1 MMATAGFMVSPHRN
15 FPPLGPMYHLPMG
28 HHFQQDLYGFEHPQ
42 SRFFHPYFPEDEYGV
57 PTGMPISS
65 PHHLLS
71 NNGNPNDVILGLPP
85 MARFFGGQAMR
96 EVDQKF
102 GAVNNDQFDLKFGP
116 SYAPLPDTQPSMRLE
131 QQKFAP
137 FSGIGSMT
145 IPELQ
150 DTKFPLDQQ
159 KFGSFGGIGSMNTP
173 YIGELDSKFPLE
185 QPKFGSFGGIG
196 SMNTPHIGDLE
207 SKFPIDQKFGSFGGI
222 GSMNTPHIGDLE
234 SKFPIDQQKFGSFG
248 GIGPMNTPHIGDLE
262 SKFSKK
268 FNKNP

>member
-57 PTGMPISS
+57 QTGMPISS
-65 PHHLLS
+65 HHLLS
-71 NNGNPNDVILGLPP
+71 NNGNPNGDVVLGLPP

-102 GAVNNDQFDLKFGP
+102 ASMSNDQFDLKFGP
-116 SYAPLPDTQPSMRLE
+116 SYPSLPDTQPSMRLE
-131 QQKFAP
+131 QQKYAP
-137 FSGIGSMT
+137 LPSMN
-145 IPELQ
+145 IPEL
-150 DTKFPLDQQ
+150 DTRFPLDQQ
-159 KFGSFGGIGSMNTP
+159 KFGSFGGIGLMNP
-173 YIGELDSKFPLE
+173 QYIGELDSKFPLE
-185 QPKFGSFGGIG
+185 QQKFAPFGGIG
-196 SMNTPHIGDLE
+196 SMNTPHIGDLD
-207 SKFPIDQKFGSFGGI
+207 SKFPLEQQKFGSYGGTGI
-222 GSMNTPHIGDLE
+222 GSLNTPHIGELD
-234 SKFPIDQQKFGSFG
+234 SKFPLDQQKFGSFG